1 MVEVFVCVS
10 GTIADRSWSVL
21 SALSESLKDWY
32 SLCKCTSHSQTPDN
46 ITAMTA
52 MCMDVDGLD
61 NPERAQLLSVVD
73 EFRAL
78 GISKEISLPQVSHSH
93 LPSLTSNDGR

>member
-61 NPERAQLLSVVD
+61 NPERAQL